1 MPSSWRW
8 CKLRAT
14 RRRAI
19 QAGSLAILST
29 AARRVTAAERP
40 RRILLRS
47 SWQTVNIG
55 DIAHTPGLLA
65 TLERELPEVEVTLWP
80 SSVAGGVEAMLRRRF
95 PQLRIATDR
104 AAIDAAFDDCDL
116 LLHGS
121 GPSLVAE
128 KDVARWQK
136 TTGKPFGI
144 YGITLPRTQS
154 TATQPEAPDAL
165 ASTIDLLGS
174 AAFVYFRDTP
184 SLALA
189 RTLGCRC
196 PVMDFGPDGAF
207 GTDLR
212 DDARAD
218 AFLAANG
225 LEAGRF
231 LCCIPRLRYTPYW
244 SIPDKKRPFDPVKHA
259 RNEAMREHDHAPLR
273 EAITRVVRETGLKVL
288 VCPEDQT
295 QMAVGRERLVERLPD
310 DVRRG
315 VVWRPDYWLTDE
327 AASTYRKSAGLFGNE
342 MHSPIIC
349 IGNGVPAIVCRFAEQ
364 TSKGLM
370 WRDIGLGDWLF
381 DLDDENDV
389 RRIPNAVVE
398 MAQNPVASRQLA
410 AKARRFVVERQQ
422 AAMQTIARVL
432 AHEDDRRQNE
442 AVNTPGT
449 EAS

>member
-8 CKLRAT
+8 GPPRAT

-19 QAGSLAILST
+19 RAGSLSLL
-29 AARRVTAAERP
+29 AAAAGSAAVGKATSAERP

-80 SSVAGGVEAMLRRRF
+80 SSVANGVEGMLRRRF
-95 PQLRIATDR
+95 PRLRFATDR
-104 AAIDAAFDDCDL
+104 AAIDAAFADCDL

-128 KDVARWQK
+128 KDVARWRK
-136 TTGKPFGI
+136 TTGKPFGV

-154 TATQPEAPDAL
+154 TATRPEAPDAL

-184 SLALA
+184 SLTLA
-189 RTLGCRC
+189 RTLGCQC

-218 AFLAANG
+218 AFLTANG

-231 LCCIPRLRYTPYW
+231 LCCIPRLRHTPYW

-259 RNEAMREHDHAPLR
+259 
-273 EAITRVVRETGLKVL
+273 
-288 VCPEDQT
+288 
-295 QMAVGRERLVERLPD
+295 
-310 DVRRG
+310 
-315 VVWRPDYWLTDE
+315 
-327 AASTYRKSAGLFGNE
+327 
-342 MHSPIIC
+342 
-349 IGNGVPAIVCRFAEQ
+349 
-364 TSKGLM
+364 
-370 WRDIGLGDWLF
+370 
-381 DLDDENDV
+381 
-389 RRIPNAVVE
+389 
-398 MAQNPVASRQLA
+398 
-410 AKARRFVVERQQ
+410 
-422 AAMQTIARVL
+422 
-432 AHEDDRRQNE
+432 
-442 AVNTPGT
+442 
-449 EAS
+449 